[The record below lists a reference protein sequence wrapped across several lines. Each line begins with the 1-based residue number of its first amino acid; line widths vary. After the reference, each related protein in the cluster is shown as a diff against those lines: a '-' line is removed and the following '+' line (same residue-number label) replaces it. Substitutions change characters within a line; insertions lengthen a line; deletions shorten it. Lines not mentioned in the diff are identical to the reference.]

1 MQPNEPRLGTSITNE
16 SSRMNQLIDGPWPEL
31 NLIEFHPPFYLESL
45 EVVDD
50 AVEDG
55 VAPRLHG
62 DVIQRLGKSWRNC
75 GIRKKK
81 KIQKESDEIHKKKKK
96 IDQKI
101 NKGKSVSI
109 SLSTKLNQ
117 INVIETRFY
126 LQRPRSSSIPSLTL
140 SFHHNLP
147 SNPQQVISIS
157 AHNTEWL
164 SCRSSTSNAHLD
176 QFYIAPN
183 VCLCVCA
190 CVFFWE
196 NNAMYYWYYCRIRHA
211 VKCAGI
217 NQWDLVIII
226 YSMPRHM
233 RPLLFI
239 LILLFLSLL
248 WSGSSYF
255 FYCIYIL
262 RKRERESGSKRRGR
276 EREVGRLECYISSK
290 AGSWRRLNRDDYNG
304 ALKSAATFG

>member
-1 MQPNEPRLGTSITNE
+1 MLFNGSENRGGTAASE
-16 SSRMNQLIDGPWPEL
+16 
-31 NLIEFHPPFYLESL
+31 
-45 EVVDD
+45 
-50 AVEDG
+50 
-55 VAPRLHG
+55 
-62 DVIQRLGKSWRNC
+62 
-75 GIRKKK
+75 KKK